1 MQQTHSFR
9 RCSGI
14 CTLIAAAPRAAGLAI
29 VLAGPGAH
37 ADEGMWTFEHA
48 PLAAIQQRHG
58 VSVTPKVLARLQAA
72 SVHVGASASFVS
84 ANGLLLTNHHVVEG
98 CVARLSS
105 AQNNLA
111 ASGFL
116 ARHRADEQRCPG
128 FVARV
133 LQGTEDVST
142 RVIGAAASAGDDA
155 ARNAARKSVIAD
167 IEKGCSD
174 ATQGLRCEV
183 VTLYSGARY
192 ALYRYREWDDVRLA
206 WAPEANAGFYGGDPD
221 NFVYPRFALDA
232 ALMRVYEKN
241 GQPHRPADHL
251 RLATTMPREGEL
263 LFVSGHPYQT
273 ERLRTVAQLESAR
286 DVEYPLMLDTARTE
300 IAALHA
306 YAATSAEAAR
316 QAQTR
321 IFGTENWYKASLGQY
336 QALKEPTLLAGKRR
350 DEQALREAY
359 RQRGLAGDPWADV
372 ARANAL
378 SDTLAPQ
385 LWGLNFGYRTPLA
398 TAAELVALA
407 QERGLPEGQRLS
419 DFRDAALPEI
429 ERELKA
435 EAPFYPALE
444 TVRLTT
450 ALQRSLSLLG
460 PDHAYVKLLLAG
472 RTPAQAAQ
480 ALVAGTKLGEQAER
494 ERLLRGVA
502 AAIAAS
508 TDPLIV
514 LAREAWPLRRALRLR
529 AETEVETPIRRAA
542 EQIDQARYT
551 LHGYS
556 VPPDATGSLRLSFGP
571 AKGYVSNGL
580 THPWKTT
587 WGGWWD
593 RADSFD
599 QREPFKLA
607 PRIDQARGQVD
618 PRTPLDFV
626 LTADIIGG
634 NSGSPVVNARAE
646 LVGLIFD
653 GNLEGLGG
661 AFAYQDSTARAIAV
675 HAEAI
680 LAALEKVYGAATLAA
695 EMRQRP

>member
-1 MQQTHSFR
+1 MHQAQTPR
-9 RCSGI
+9 RHDRLS
-14 CTLIAAAPRAAGLAI
+14 TWLIVVSLGLA
-29 VLAGPGAH
+29 LGSSGSR

-48 PLAAIQQRHG
+48 PLATIQQRHG
-58 VSVTPKVLARLQAA
+58 VTVTPQMLARLQAA

-84 ANGLLLTNHHVVEG
+84 AEGLLLTNHHVVEG
-98 CVARLSS
+98 CMARLSS
-105 AQNNLA
+105 AQKDLA
-111 ASGFL
+111 ASGFV
-116 ARHRADEQRCPG
+116 ATRRSDELRCPG

-133 LQGTEDVST
+133 LLRTEDVTARITS
-142 RVIGAAASAGDDA
+142 VAASATDDA
-155 ARNAARKSVIAD
+155 VRNAARKATIAS

-174 ATQGLRCEV
+174 PTQGLRCEV
-183 VTLYSGARY
+183 VSLYSGARY
-192 ALYRYREWDDVRLA
+192 ALYHYREWDDVRLA
-206 WAPEANAGFYGGDPD
+206 WAPEADAGFFGGDPD

-232 ALMRVYEKN
+232 ALMRVYEKD
-241 GQPHRPADHL
+241 GQPHRPTEHL
-251 RLATTMPREGEL
+251 RPAATMPREGEL
-263 LFVSGHPYQT
+263 LFVAGHPGHT
-273 ERLRTVAQLESAR
+273 ERLRTVAQLASAR
-286 DVEYPLMLDTARTE
+286 DVEFPLMLETARTE

-316 QAQTR
+316 QAQTN
-321 IFGTENWYKASLGQY
+321 IFGTENWYKASLGEY
-336 QALKEPTLLAGKRR
+336 QALKEPALLASKRQ
-350 DEQALREAY
+350 DEQALHEAY
-359 RQRGLAGDPWADV
+359 RRRGLAGDPWAEV
-372 ARANAL
+372 AKANAL
-378 SDTLAPQ
+378 NDALQPQ
-385 LWGLNFGYRTPLA
+385 LWGLNFGYRTTLA
-398 TAAELVALA
+398 TAADLVALA
-407 QERGLPEGQRLS
+407 YERGLPEDQRLAAYS
-419 DFRDAALPEI
+419 DASLPEI
-429 ERELKA
+429 ERRLRA
-435 EAPFYPALE
+435 DAPFYPALE

-450 ALQRSLSLLG
+450 TLQRSLTLLG
-460 PDHAYVKLLLAG
+460 MEHAYMKLALAG

-480 ALVAGTKLGEQAER
+480 ALVAGTRLGERSER
-494 ERLLRGVA
+494 ERLLQGGA

-508 TDPLIV
+508 TDPLIM
-514 LAREAWPLRRALRLR
+514 LAREAWPLRRALQLR

-542 EQIDQARYT
+542 ELIDQARFT
-551 LHGYS
+551 LHGHD
-556 VPPDATGSLRLSFGP
+556 VPPDATNTLRLSFGP

-607 PRIDQARGQVD
+607 PHIDRARGHVD

-634 NSGSPVVNARAE
+634 NSGSPVVDARGE

-661 AFAYQDSTARAIAV
+661 NYAYQDSTARAIAV

-680 LAALEKVYGAATLAA
+680 LTALEKVYGAPALAA